1 METSLFHRLSGAE
14 FYGFFPE
21 KINGFW
27 NDTRTMRPGDC
38 FLALTAQRDG
48 HEFLPDAQRKG
59 ASCAIVNRID
69 RNLILPQL
77 CVSDVL
83 ESAKTLAKIHRKDYT
98 TVAVTGSYGKTST
111 KDMLKLLLDESAH
124 ATEENL
130 NNELGITLTLS
141 RIQSEKF
148 GIIEGGIDRP
158 GEMDCIIDLI
168 EPDISIT
175 VGVTFTHVAN
185 FAKFEQLIKEK
196 CKILENTLSR
206 NKIGIVAENCLQYE
220 PFRKLSDRFIV
231 TGHHR
236 NTERYPNFTRF
247 QWLDEHKIILNG
259 KYFNDAIF
267 SLPEMSGGQIE
278 NFVKAATTAKILGL
292 SDQVIGERMLQWKP
306 GKLRGEIIKFRNRE
320 IYLDC
325 YNANPISML
334 DALQFFDQKYPGNN
348 TYILGGM
355 GELGEFS
362 DASHKIVAAYF
373 YGKKEIII
381 FAIGKEMWPLYDRL
395 RSKGSN
401 VLYCDSTKQ
410 AKEYF
415 PRVTTGNIFIKGSW
429 RHRLWELIEEE
440 DEVEKK

>member
-1 METSLFHRLSGAE
+1 METALFHRLLEAE
-14 FYGFFPE
+14 FYGNFPE

-27 NDTRTMRPGDC
+27 NDTRTLRPGDC
-38 FLALTAQRDG
+38 FLALAARRDG
-48 HEFLPDAQRKG
+48 HEFLLDAERNG
-59 ASCAIVNRID
+59 ASCAIVNCID
-69 RNLILPQL
+69 RSLTLPQL
-77 CVSDVL
+77 CVNNVF
-83 ESAKTLAKIHRKDYT
+83 ESAKTLAKIHREGYT
-98 TVAVTGSYGKTST
+98 IVAVTGSYGKTST
-111 KDMLKLLLDESAH
+111 KDMLKLLLGASAH

-148 GIIEGGIDRP
+148 GIIEGGIDHP
-158 GEMDCIIDLI
+158 GEMDRVIDLI

-185 FAKFEQLIKEK
+185 FTKFEQLIGEK
-196 CKILENTLSR
+196 FKILENTLSR
-206 NKIGIVAENCLQYE
+206 KKIGIVAENCLQYA
-220 PFRKLSDRFIV
+220 PFRQLSDQFIV

-247 QWLDEHKIILNG
+247 QWLEERKIILSG
-259 KYFNDAIF
+259 KYFDGTIF
-267 SLPEMSGGQIE
+267 SLPEMSGGQVE
-278 NFVKAATTAKILGL
+278 NFVKAATAAKILGL
-292 SDQVIGERMLQWKP
+292 GDQVIGERILQWKP
-306 GKLRGEIIKFRNRE
+306 GKLRGETIKFRGRE
-320 IYLDC
+320 VYLDC

-334 DALQFFDQKYPGNN
+334 DALQFFDQKYPGDN

-401 VLYCDSTKQ
+401 VLYCDNTQQ

-415 PRVTTGNIFIKGSW
+415 PRVTRGNIFIKGSW
-429 RHRLWELIEEE
+429 RHRLWELIEEKE
-440 DEVEKK
+440 GVEKK